1 VSTQG
6 EQEIRESLTGLLD
19 RLEPRPAPV
28 AGTMRRGR
36 GIRQRRLVGAAV
48 GVAVIV
54 AAAALL
60 PGLVQA
66 PRHVSPLGHLHY
78 KVTVQQPDASWPS
91 GTIAAGMSDGH
102 RWRVL
107 ATGPRTSPMIS
118 FKGAAGLAFDDG
130 AETSGWPA
138 SLEAETTGGHHGYNA
153 IFGTLAPKVTSIVV
167 HLPDGEAL
175 KLTPVA
181 WKGSRWVGLVL
192 PAGVR
197 ISRAIAYEGDRE
209 LRYSVPFGDVG
220 LNVWWRLDQK
230 GPAQVTKS
238 IGSGVVHGAAWRVTA
253 EIGPWGYCYVY
264 ANGSTCAGSTASPE
278 VVQRGTVVAPFSCLD
293 VGSARLPEVGIT
305 AVAEQVRE
313 VVLKYSDGST
323 VSLPAVEVGGGR
335 VLAYPIPHDVSVTGS
350 REYGAGGQLVD
361 STPGAAWRC

>member
-19 RLEPRPAPV
+19 RIEPGLAPV
-28 AGTMRRGR
+28 ASTVRRGR
-36 GIRQRRLVGAAV
+36 GIRRRRLAGAAA

-91 GTIAAGMSDGH
+91 GTLAAGVTDGH
-102 RWRVL
+102 RWQML

-118 FKGAAGLAFDDG
+118 FKGAAVSSDEG
-130 AETSGWPA
+130 AVTSGWPA
-138 SLEAETTGGHHGYNA
+138 DLEAETSGGPHGYEA
-153 IFGTLAPKVTSIVV
+153 IFGTLAPKVTSIAVG
-167 HLPDGEAL
+167 LPDGVAL
-175 KLTPVA
+175 KLSPVA

-197 ISRAIAYEGDRE
+197 ISRAVAYQGGRE

-220 LNVWWRLDQK
+220 LDVWWRPNQK
-230 GPAQVTKS
+230 GPARVTKS
-238 IGSGVVHGAAWRVTA
+238 IGSGVVHGVAWHVTA
-253 EIGPWGYCYVY
+253 QIGPWGYCYVY

-278 VVQRGTVVAPFSCLD
+278 VVQRGKIMAPFSCMD

-305 AVAEQVRE
+305 AVAAQVRE
-313 VVLKYSDGST
+313 VVLTYSDGST

-335 VLAYPIPHDVSVTGS
+335 VLAYPIPHQVSVTGS
-350 REYGAGGQLVD
+350 REYGAAGQVVD
-361 STPGAAWRC
+361 ATSGAMWRC